1 MISSPKIFALPCS
14 EALRV
19 QLRSCYGLRL
29 NPSAVSD
36 IPPISVSS
44 RIVGICHEHFCGFL
58 FLSLFCFLSGVV
70 APVVILA
77 APAAP
82 PDVPAPNDTRFYAY
96 TQESR
101 GEWKYLRSSEGVP
114 ARIVTSQFSIEAD
127 EIDYNST
134 THVAVARGHLKFEH
148 FVNGDRI
155 QADHGEYNLQTQ
167 HGKFY
172 QVSGTSPTKVVP
184 RPRLLITTT
193 PFYFEGKWAE
203 RLKDRYIVHDGFLTD
218 CRMPKPWWRLRA
230 PVFDIIPE
238 DRAIARHAIFTLKG
252 VPILYLPVFYR
263 PLGKND
269 RQSGFLTP
277 NIGNSS
283 LYGFMLGAGYYWAI
297 NRSYDATYRIQ
308 DFTERGYA
316 HTVDFRGK
324 PTRNS
329 DFNFTLYG
337 VNDRGPTDKNG
348 CPIYSGA
355 LGPPDKNGCRTPGA
369 NAKRVT
375 QGGLEF
381 NVTAKADL
389 PDGWE
394 GKLDLNYLSSYLFR
408 QAFTQSFNEAIYNQT
423 QSVGYLQK
431 HLTDYTFNIAFQR
444 QQLYESTL
452 PHDSI
457 TIQKLP
463 SFQVIGKQR
472 QISHHWLPLWFSFDS
487 STDLLRRQEPTFQ
500 TSNLVDRERL
510 TPHVTTAFSL
520 KGFRLVPSISLDAT
534 HYGDSLVTPNQ
545 NGGNIAAASGQVS
558 RMSLFRKA
566 GEADVD
572 LIFPTL
578 ERVFPAPK
586 WLGKRMKHVIEPR
599 VSYKYVGGV
608 DNFNSVIRFDE
619 GDILA
624 NTNQVEFSLTNRLYV
639 KDSGGNVT
647 EVLAWQLLQDRYFDP
662 TFGGAVVP
670 GQRNVFTETEDL
682 TPFAFISGPRRYS
695 PIVSVVALNP
705 NGHLGLDWRTDYD
718 PLLGRFSADT
728 AAVTTR
734 WSQYFAN
741 VGYREINGDPVV
753 EPAARQ
759 IQLTAGYGNEFR
771 KGWNGAF
778 STYYDYI
785 RGQLDYA
792 TTQVSYNT
800 DCCGFSVQ
808 FRRFSFGLRNENQ
821 FRLSFA
827 VANIG
832 SFGTLRNQDR
842 IF

>member
-1 MISSPKIFALPCS
+1 MISSLKILQPASS
-14 EALRV
+14 EALRLQV
-19 QLRSCYGLRL
+19 RSCYGLRL
-29 NPSAVSD
+29 KPSAVSD
-36 IPPISVSS
+36 TALTSVSS
-44 RIVGICHEHFCGFL
+44 RIAGICHEHFYHCL
-58 FLSLFCFLSGVV
+58 FFALFCLLFGIVTPVALHA
-70 APVVILA
+70 APV
-77 APAAP
+77 P
-82 PDVPAPNDTRFYAY
+82 PDVPPSNDTRFYAY

-101 GEWKYLRSSEGVP
+101 GEWKYLRSSKDMP

-127 EIDYNST
+127 EIDYNSA
-134 THVAVARGHLKFEH
+134 THIAVARGRLKFEH
-148 FVNGDRI
+148 FVNGDKI
-155 QADHGEYNLQTQ
+155 QADHGVYNLQTQ
-167 HGKFY
+167 EGKFY
-172 QVSGTSPTKVVP
+172 QVSGTSPTKVVA
-184 RPRLLITTT
+184 RPGLLITTT

-238 DRAIARHAIFTLKG
+238 DRAIAHKAVFTLKG
-252 VPILYLPVFYR
+252 VPMLYLPVFYR

-283 LYGFMLGAGYYWAI
+283 LYGFMIGAGYYWAI

-308 DFTERGYA
+308 DFTSRGYA

-324 PTRNS
+324 PTQKS

-337 VNDRGPTDKNG
+337 VNDRGKKDENG
-348 CPIYSGA
+348 N
-355 LGPPDKNGCRTPGA
+355 LLLDQNGKPV
-369 NAKRVT
+369 K

-381 NVTAKADL
+381 NVTTRTEL
-389 PDGWE
+389 PGGWE

-408 QAFTQSFNEAIYNQT
+408 QAFTQSFNEAIYNET
-423 QSVGYLQK
+423 ESVGYLQK

-452 PHDSI
+452 RHDSI

-463 SFQVIGKQR
+463 SIQIIGKQR
-472 QISHHWLPLWFSFDS
+472 QISHNWLPLWFSFDS

-510 TPHVTTAFSL
+510 TPRVTTAFSL
-520 KGFRLVPSISLDAT
+520 KGFRLVPSIALDAT
-534 HYGDSLVTPNQ
+534 HYGDSLSLVAPN
-545 NGGNIAAASGQVS
+545 QVS
-558 RMSLFRKA
+558 RTSLFRKA

-608 DNFNSVIRFDE
+608 DNFNRIIRFDE

-624 NTNQVEFSLTNRLYV
+624 DTNQVEFSLTNRLYV
-639 KDSGGNVT
+639 KDSKGNVN
-647 EVLAWQLLQDRYFDP
+647 EILAWQVLQDRYFNP
-662 TFGGAVVP
+662 SFGGAVVP
-670 GQRNVFTETEDL
+670 GQRNVFTATEDL
-682 TPFAFISGPRRYS
+682 TPFAFISGLRHYS
-695 PIVSVVALNP
+695 PIVSSVQLNP
-705 NGHLGLDWRTDYD
+705 TGHVGIDWRTDYD
-718 PLLGRFSADT
+718 PLLSRFSADS
-728 AAVTTR
+728 AAVVTR
-734 WSQYFAN
+734 WNQYFAN
-741 VGYREINGDPVV
+741 IGYREINGDPVV

-800 DCCGFSVQ
+800 DCCGFSIQ

>member
-1 MISSPKIFALPCS
+1 LFVAVPVIIRASP
-14 EALRV
+14 
-19 QLRSCYGLRL
+19 
-29 NPSAVSD
+29 AV
-36 IPPISVSS
+36 
-44 RIVGICHEHFCGFL
+44 
-58 FLSLFCFLSGVV
+58 
-70 APVVILA
+70 
-77 APAAP
+77 PA
-82 PDVPAPNDTRFYAY
+82 DVPAPNDTRFYAY

-101 GEWKYLRSSEGVP
+101 GQWKYLRSARGMP

-127 EIDYNST
+127 EIDYNSG

-148 FVNGDRI
+148 FLNGDKI
-155 QADHGEYNLQTQ
+155 QADHGVYNLQTQ
-167 HGKFY
+167 EGKFY
-172 QVSGTSPTKVVP
+172 QVSGTSPTKIVP
-184 RPRLLITTT
+184 RPGLLITTT

-203 RLKDRYIVHDGFLTD
+203 RLKDRYIIHDGFLTD
-218 CRMPKPWWRLRA
+218 CRVPKPWWKLHA
-230 PVFDIIPE
+230 PVFDIIPD
-238 DRAIARHAIFTLKG
+238 DRAIARNAVFTLKG
-252 VPILYLPVFYR
+252 VPMLFLPVFYR

-283 LYGFMLGAGYYWAI
+283 LFGFMIGAGYYWAI

-308 DFTERGYA
+308 DFTSRGYA
-316 HTVDFRGK
+316 HTVDFRGRPSQK
-324 PTRNS
+324 S
-329 DFNFTLYG
+329 DFNFMLYG
-337 VNDRGPTDKNG
+337 VNDRGKLNPNGTYAKN
-348 CPIYSGA
+348 
-355 LGPPDKNGCRTPGA
+355 PDGSIVK
-369 NAKRVT
+369 

-381 NVTAKADL
+381 NLTAKTEL

-408 QAFTQSFNEAIYNQT
+408 QAFTQSFNEAIYNET
-423 QSVGYLQK
+423 DSIGYLQK
-431 HLTDYTFNIAFQR
+431 HITNYTFNIAFQR

-452 PHDSI
+452 PNDSI

-463 SFQVIGKQR
+463 SFEVIGKQR
-472 QISHHWLPLWFSFDS
+472 QISHNWLPLWFSFDS
-487 STDLLRRQEPTFQ
+487 STALLRRQEPDFQ
-500 TSNLVDRERL
+500 TSNAVNRERI
-510 TPHVTTAFSL
+510 TPRVTTAFSF

-534 HYGDSLVTPNQ
+534 HYGDSLVAPQQ
-545 NGGNIAAASGQVS
+545 NVNLLAASSQVS
-558 RMSLFRKA
+558 RASVFRKA

-572 LIFPTL
+572 LIFPSL

-608 DNFNSVIRFDE
+608 DNFNRIIRFDE

-624 NTNQVEFSLTNRLYV
+624 DTNQVEFSLTNRLYI
-639 KDSGGNVT
+639 KDSKGNVN
-647 EVLAWQLLQDRYFDP
+647 EILAWQVLQDRYFDP

-670 GQRNVFTETEDL
+670 GQRNVFSETEDL
-682 TPFAFISGPRRYS
+682 TPFAFISGLRHYS
-695 PIVSVVALNP
+695 PVVSSLQLNP
-705 NGHLGLDWRTDYD
+705 NGHLGVDWRTDYD
-718 PLLGRFSADT
+718 PLLSRFSANST
-728 AAVTTR
+728 VVTTR
-734 WSQYFAN
+734 WNQYFAN